1 MGGREIDRAIV
12 ESEEAR
18 GGRECGRE
26 RGEGRLIKHEGRE
39 KGGKEEV
46 RKRER
51 EIKSAAHPATT
62 TLTKGIQVWL
72 VY

>member
-1 MGGREIDRAIV
+1 MIE
-12 ESEEAR
+12 
-18 GGRECGRE
+18 
-26 RGEGRLIKHEGRE
+26 HEGRE